1 MAIRKNKNGNGANS
15 LLKQIEKVKEGN
27 EEQDNSNLDTL
38 VGKSN
43 AESTENTN
51 NIVQKQNSGNM
62 VNDKKNLTEIKIEET
77 NKQTKKQKVNELVHP
92 EVEDFS
98 MKRSYALKPS
108 TYLKLQELKVFDLA
122 KIKLEYAAL
131 NYNDIVDMAICQFH
145 DNIKAKIA
153 KKENSK

>member
-1 MAIRKNKNGNGANS
+1 MAIRKNKNGNGATS
-15 LLKQIEKVKEGN
+15 LIKEIEKVKEGI
-27 EEQDNSNLDTL
+27 EEQDNSSLDTL

-43 AESTENTN
+43 VDPHKGN
-51 NIVQKQNSGNM
+51 NDIIQKQSSKNTDDNENK
-62 VNDKKNLTEIKIEET
+62 NDEIK
-77 NKQTKKQKVNELVHP
+77 KQTYNSKKQKANELVHP
-92 EVEDFS
+92 QVEDFT

-145 DNIKAKIA
+145 DSIKSKI
-153 KKENSK
+153 SKAEDHK

>member
-1 MAIRKNKNGNGANS
+1 MAIRKNRNGNGANS
-15 LLKQIEKVKEGN
+15 LIKEIEKVKEGI

-38 VGKSN
+38 IGKDN
-43 AESTENTN
+43 LESPEDSKKDIHT
-51 NIVQKQNSGNM
+51 
-62 VNDKKNLTEIKIEET
+62 VNDKEKSNKSKIKEIKNINEED
-77 NKQTKKQKVNELVHP
+77 NPKKQKVNELVHP
-92 EVEDFS
+92 QVEDFT

-145 DNIKAKIA
+145 DSIKIKIA
-153 KKENSK
+153 KKEDRK